1 MIGKILRKKY
11 KIIEELG
18 SGGMAKVYKAISLKS
33 GNFYAVKV
41 LRAEFIKNSEF
52 VERFNIEFENAKVLK
67 HQNIV
72 AVRYSGQEDDIK
84 YIIMDYIDGIT
95 LKDYMQK
102 NGVIEYK
109 VAIKIAMDVCSAL
122 EYAHSKDIIHRDIKP
137 QNILITRDNIVKVM
151 DFGISK
157 ALTSGT
163 ITMHGS
169 TMGSVQYFSPEQA
182 RGSYAGAS
190 SDLYSLGVT
199 LYEMVT
205 GVLPFQG
212 KAPIDIALKHLREK
226 PIEPKMRNSKIPEG
240 LNILILKAMK

>member
-137 QNILITRDNIVKVM
+137 
-151 DFGISK
+151 
-157 ALTSGT
+157 
-163 ITMHGS
+163 
-169 TMGSVQYFSPEQA
+169 
-182 RGSYAGAS
+182 
-190 SDLYSLGVT
+190 
-199 LYEMVT
+199 
-205 GVLPFQG
+205 
-212 KAPIDIALKHLREK
+212 
-226 PIEPKMRNSKIPEG
+226 KIF
-240 LNILILKAMK
+240 